1 MTARSLCS
9 ALCSFLL
16 MIAAVSSNA
25 APVSI
30 ILEPVI
36 SGLDRPVQVVW
47 AHDGSNTMYIA
58 EQSGKI
64 LRSTDGRTT
73 SVFLDISSQ
82 VSCCDNGGLL
92 SVVFHPN
99 YAANG
104 RFYVLYV
111 NRDGNTVVSRFL
123 RSETGAEQQL
133 FLIEQPKD
141 NIPNHHGGTLQF
153 GSDGMLYIS
162 IGDGGA
168 YVQVTHRA
176 QEAHHLL
183 GKMLRV
189 DVDHG
194 TPYSIP
200 PDNPFVGIPGV
211 RGEIWSMGLRNPWRF
226 SFDRATGDLF
236 IGDVGQDSWEEIDIL
251 SLQQSKGANF
261 GWPIFEGTH
270 CFPSGTACSPS
281 GFTAPQIEYS
291 RAEGC
296 SVSGGYRYRGRKFPQ
311 WDGLYFYGDF
321 CSGRIWAAEELHGSW
336 IASEVARAPAMIV
349 SFGEDDE
356 GELFVVDY
364 HGTVSRM
371 TMGRRRAAPH

>member
-1 MTARSLCS
+1 M
-9 ALCSFLL
+9 
-16 MIAAVSSNA
+16 
-25 APVSI
+25 
-30 ILEPVI
+30 
-36 SGLDRPVQVVW
+36 W
-47 AHDGSNTMYIA
+47 AHDGTNTMYIA

-64 LRSTDGRTT
+64 LRSTDGQTT
-73 SVFLDISSQ
+73 SLFLDLSPL

-92 SVVFHPN
+92 SVVFHPA

-123 RSETGAEQQL
+123 RAETNAEQQL
-133 FLIEQPKD
+133 FVIEQPKD

-168 YVQVTHRA
+168 YVKVTNRA

-183 GKMLRV
+183 GKILRV

-211 RGEIWSMGLRNPWRF
+211 RGEIWAMGLRNPWRF
-226 SFDRATGDLF
+226 SFDRATGDLM

-261 GWPIFEGTH
+261 GWPILEATH
-270 CFPSGTACSPS
+270 CYPPGSSCSS
-281 GFTAPQIEYS
+281 FGFTAPQIEYS

-296 SVSGGYRYRGRKFPQ
+296 SVSGGYRYRGRKWPQ

-321 CSGRIWAAEELHGSW
+321 CSGRIWAAKDVNGSW
-336 IASEVARAPAMIV
+336 IAAEVSKTPAMIV

-364 HGTVSRM
+364 RGSVDRM
-371 TMGRRRAAPH
+371 IAGRKRAAAH